1 MEQMPLIINIKL
13 KIKGEKMS
21 KKLEQKLIDFQGGQ
35 ILGFKTEDGQIYLGV
50 KKACIDIGLTD
61 GQARRQVENIT
72 EDLALKQGIAN
83 LRLPTNGG
91 TQEVLVV
98 KEDFVTL
105 WLAKISLTPKMQK
118 ENPKAVEKLV
128 NYQLKCAKVL
138 HNAFMATE
146 EQRQEFY
153 SEMGLKGQIVELNEK
168 LDNTIIK
175 LNSLIDSSTINSRQ
189 SQKLLTSARERV
201 STILGGSHSE
211 LYKKESR
218 MYFSNLWNSFGKYF
232 ETSSYKDLN
241 PVHFSDG
248 FTFISHWSMT

>member
-1 MEQMPLIINIKL
+1 
-13 KIKGEKMS
+13 MS
-21 KKLEQKLIDFQGGQ
+21 KELEQKLIKFEGGEL
-35 ILGFKTEDGQIYLGV
+35 LGVKSDNGKIYLGL
-50 KKACIDIGLTD
+50 KKTCLDLGFSER
-61 GQARRQVENIT
+61 QAKYQIKEIQENEILN
-72 EDLALKQGIAN
+72 EGVQN
-83 LRLPTNGG
+83 F
-91 TQEVLVV
+91 VLVQNEGGREV
-98 KEDFVTL
+98 NREVIGIEEKFVTA
-105 WLAKISLTPKMQK
+105 WLMQIRLTPTFKK
-118 ENPKAVEKLV
+118 ENPQVHSKLK
-128 NYQLKCAKVL
+128 NYQLKAVDVL

-146 EQRQEFY
+146 EQKQEFY
-153 SEMGLKGQIVELNEK
+153 SEMGLQGEIIELNQK